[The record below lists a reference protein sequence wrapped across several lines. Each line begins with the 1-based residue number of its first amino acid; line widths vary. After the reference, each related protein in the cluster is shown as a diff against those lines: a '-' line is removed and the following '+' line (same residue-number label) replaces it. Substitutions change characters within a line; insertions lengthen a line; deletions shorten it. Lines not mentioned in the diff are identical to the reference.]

1 MLKRLLTVISL
12 LLLTTVVT
20 ACNTNTKSSGNH
32 EKIQVVAT
40 VDFYGE
46 VAKAVGSKYKSRPL
60 STILPLIRMTMNQP
74 PKSANKW
81 PQLI

>member
-46 VAKAVGSKYKSRPL
+46 VAKAVGGKYKSRPL

>member
-12 LLLTTVVT
+12 LLLTTVAT
-20 ACNTNTKSSGNH
+20 ACSTNTKSSGNH

-46 VAKAVGSKYKSRPL
+46 VAKAVGGKQVQVTSIIDNL
-60 STILPLIRMTMNQP
+60 T
-74 PKSANKW
+74 
-81 PQLI
+81 